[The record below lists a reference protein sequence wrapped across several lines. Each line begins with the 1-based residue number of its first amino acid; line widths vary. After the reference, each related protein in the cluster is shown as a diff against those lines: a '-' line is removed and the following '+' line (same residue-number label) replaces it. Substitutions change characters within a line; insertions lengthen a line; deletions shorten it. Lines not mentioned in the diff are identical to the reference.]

1 VNANS
6 AGISAESNSDMEDM
20 EDGVP
25 DDFWDH
31 EPSKAEKIEVSVVP
45 SYR

>member
-1 VNANS
+1 
-6 AGISAESNSDMEDM
+6 MEEM

-31 EPSKAEKIEVSVVP
+31 EPSKAEKNEVSVVL
-45 SYR
+45 